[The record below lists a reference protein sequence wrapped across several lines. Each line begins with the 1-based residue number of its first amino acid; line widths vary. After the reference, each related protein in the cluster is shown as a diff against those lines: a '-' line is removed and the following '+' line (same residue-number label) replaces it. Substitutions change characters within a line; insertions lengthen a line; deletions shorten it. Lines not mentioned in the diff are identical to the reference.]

1 MNKIN
6 LVLLLLLGTFLVG
19 VNHASAATVNA
30 SCSYN
35 IAGSNHSYYP
45 GSGCGRISYNFTAGS
60 SNNKVY
66 CQNGPGVQLYG
77 VNFLNYSYNNTLI
90 NCTFAN
96 ARIYSLHGAK
106 NNLISPYGK
115 YNVSFADNS
124 SDMAVGYYLSF
135 ITRNISG
142 ARSYSAFVT
151 VVPYGLYKADPNEI
165 GSQGLTLA
173 QIGEIARSG
182 NYILPRFGYYASL
195 DSTSGTYTLPLES
208 VDIYRNRSV
217 SYSPYWLMSPY
228 WGLDSVVFK
237 TFDMNSNMNYSPN
250 LIWPKTREYVTLPD
264 NATVYWNFSLIH
276 YNNATNLTAYIFSGW
291 QVDPDNKIVDVVH
304 NITGNTVS
312 YNAGVQKPGIYE
324 YIVALKSL
332 EAREHVNT
340 TTETY
345 SVGLSY
351 CVTAGGV
358 DLPGYYTLTYNNLT
372 AFGLFARSNQT
383 CSVPLPINASDVTVN
398 CRGGSI
404 NSTGTSISIATS
416 NNVSIEN
423 CKIYGNAL
431 YVHKSSNI
439 YIRNTSIMANNDTN
453 IIINA
458 SNSSGIYFENDRISG
473 YSNQSIGQVNL
484 TNTTLF
490 GVKYGVQQAAPGG
503 DSVGANNGV
512 AAYAAIFIESFAI
525 LLFVLALAYL
535 MIGALRGR

>member
-6 LVLLLLLGTFLVG
+6 LVLLLLLGTFLIG
-19 VNHASAATVNA
+19 INHASAATANA

-45 GSGCGRISYNFTAGS
+45 DCGRAGYNFTAGS

-66 CQNGPGVQLYG
+66 CQNSPVTQLYS
-77 VNFLNYSYNNTLI
+77 VNFMNNSYNNTLI

-96 ARIYSLHGAK
+96 ARVYSLHGAR

-115 YNVSFADNS
+115 YNLSFADNS
-124 SDMAVGYYLSF
+124 SNVAIGYYFTF

-142 ARSYSAFVT
+142 ARSYSAYVT
-151 VVPYGLYKADPNEI
+151 IVPYGLYMADPNEI

-173 QIGEIARSG
+173 QIESVASAG

-195 DSTSGTYTLPLES
+195 NSTNGTYMLPLES
-208 VDIYRNRSV
+208 VQIFRNRTV
-217 SYSPYWLMSPY
+217 SYNPYWMMSPF
-228 WGLDSVVFK
+228 WGHDSVVFK
-237 TFDMNSNMNYSPN
+237 TFSINSNMNYSPN
-250 LIWPKTREYVTLPD
+250 LIWPQTREYVTLPD

-291 QVDPDNKIVDVVH
+291 QVDPNGRIMDVVH
-304 NITGNTVS
+304 NVTGNTVS

-332 EAREHVNT
+332 QAGEHVNS

-372 AFGLFARSNQT
+372 SFGVFARSNQT
-383 CSVPLPINASDVTVN
+383 CSVPLPINASNVIVN

-404 NSTGTSISIATS
+404 NSTGTSVSIATS

-423 CKIYGNAL
+423 CKLYGNAL
-431 YVHKSSNI
+431 YVHRSSNI
-439 YIRNTSIMANNDTN
+439 FIRNTSMMANNDTN
-453 IIINA
+453 VIINA
-458 SNSSGIYFENDRISG
+458 SNSTGIYFENDVISG
-473 YSNQSIGQVNL
+473 YSNQSLGQVHL
-484 TNTTLF
+484 INTTL
-490 GVKYGVQQAAPGG
+490 YGAEQQAAPVS
-503 DSVGANNGV
+503 DGAHMNSGIF
-512 AAYAAIFIESFAI
+512 AYATFSIEFSEM
-525 LLFVLALAYL
+525 LLFVLGLAYV
-535 MIGALRGR
+535 MAGALNRR